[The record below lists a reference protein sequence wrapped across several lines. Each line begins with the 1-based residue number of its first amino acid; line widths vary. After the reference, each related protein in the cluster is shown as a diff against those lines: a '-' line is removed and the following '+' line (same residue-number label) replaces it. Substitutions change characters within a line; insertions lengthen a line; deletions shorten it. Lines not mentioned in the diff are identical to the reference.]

1 MKKVILTLALL
12 MGVAA
17 AQAESL
23 EASKFTDNWSITL
36 KGGGVAPFQRYAV
49 FKNARGIF
57 GAEIRKQ
64 ITPIFG
70 LGVEGEWTINTT
82 SWNDPRSWWG
92 PKNHNIIDHQQVG
105 MFGAFNLSNL
115 FGGYKGA
122 PRFFELEA
130 LYGAGW
136 FHAYH
141 GSESANYYG
150 NDYNSW
156 YTKAGLNLNFNVG
169 ASKALTISVKPS
181 IMWDMNGDIND
192 DYATGLAEWNVY
204 GPGTGVG
211 AAGTYANTGLYND
224 NGKYFYNWQKG
235 EPRNDKSRCNADHAW
250 LQLELGLTYH
260 FKNSNGYRYFTF
272 CPYKYS
278 QADIDA
284 LNGQIND
291 WRNKANSLQGDLD
304 AANARNAQLQRDLD
318 ACRNQKPVVENTV
331 VDKSKEYLKI
341 LVHFLVNKTN
351 ITKDQQPNVERVASY
366 MKNHPNSTVT
376 IQGYASPEGP
386 KDNNI
391 RLANGRAEAVKNMLI
406 KKYGIDASRID
417 AKGCGETDMFEEL
430 SWNRVS
436 ICEIIVN
443 ENK

>member
-1 MKKVILTLALL
+1 MKKIILTLALL
-12 MGVAA
+12 MGVVAV
-17 AQAESL
+17 QAENL
-23 EASKFTDNWSITL
+23 EASKFSDNWSFTL
-36 KGGGVAPFQRYAV
+36 KGGAVAPFQRYAV

-57 GAEIRKQ
+57 GAELRKQ
-64 ITPIFG
+64 ITPVFG

-82 SWNDPRSWWG
+82 SWTDPRSWWG

-115 FGGYKGA
+115 FGGYKGV

-141 GSESANYYG
+141 STEAANYYG

-181 IMWDMNGDIND
+181 IMWDMNGDINR
-192 DYATGLAEWNVY
+192 DYTAAIESGIENAGLHGNYYTWDVSEH
-204 GPGTGVG
+204 
-211 AAGTYANTGLYND
+211 
-224 NGKYFYNWQKG
+224 
-235 EPRNDKSRCNADHAW
+235 PRNNKSRCNADFAW

-260 FKNSNGYRYFTF
+260 FKNSNGEHYFTF

-284 LNGQIND
+284 LNGTINGL
-291 WRNKANSLQGDLD
+291 RGQLND
-304 AANARNAQLQRDLD
+304 AQSQLNDANARNAQLQRDLD
-318 ACRNQKPVVENTV
+318 ACRNQKPVVKNEV

-351 ITKDQQPNVERVASY
+351 ITKDQLPNVERVASY
-366 MKNHPNSTVT
+366 LKSHKDATVT
-376 IQGYASPEGP
+376 INGYASPEGP
-386 KDNNI
+386 HDNNM

-443 ENK
+443 DKK